1 MWHYFSV
8 AMKLNVKYQNA
19 ALNQDRIDIVCVL
32 LMKIR
37 GYFEMQAF
45 NVRKEQTVRYV
56 GTLADFIRDV
66 SHSSSLLLKWYQKE
80 NLIATFVL

>member
-1 MWHYFSV
+1 
-8 AMKLNVKYQNA
+8 MKLNVKYQSA

-45 NVRKEQTVRYV
+45 NVRKEQTVRSV
-56 GTLADFIRDV
+56 GTLNDFIKDV
-66 SHSSSLLLKWYQKE
+66 SYLQQKSAYHSSLSL
-80 NLIATFVL
+80 II